1 MKKLNLKEAIDKGKL
16 PEFIKQ
22 NQDKIG
28 YQKSFDSVLDS
39 MTKKSKSTHQTSTED
54 SSEN

>member
-1 MKKLNLKEAIDKGKL
+1 MKKLNLKEAIEKNQLDK
-16 PEFIKQ
+16 FIKQ

-28 YQKSFDSVLDS
+28 YQKSFDSALES
-39 MTKKSKSTHQTSTED
+39 MTKKLKSTHQTSTED